1 VSLNRLEAEHLR
13 RLEES
18 LANTYGLANLASW
31 IEEKTILDSRR
42 FSFKNHE
49 FQRTV
54 INDAA
59 QTSIIVKC
67 AQIGLSEIISR
78 WGLGAACTQDDFTI
92 IYTFPT
98 TNDAEKFC
106 KTRIDPTIEASDALK
121 SSVNPNLNNS
131 EIKQFGRNS
140 FIYFRGTL
148 SETAALSVPAN
159 AIIHDEVDKSN
170 LEQMSVYVSRL
181 QHKPH
186 KLRKLFSTP
195 TVNRY
200 GISKEAETAR
210 RHRQVLR
217 CNRCNHE
224 FLPDYFEHIHIP
236 GFDKPKKEITKAT
249 LKDIRWKDATVLCPH
264 CGKTPDLHERHLTW
278 ICENSHEAYDANA
291 WFLTPFSAALAIP
304 SPAEI
309 KRYGAAGALAGYLV
323 KNSTEYDKYSEF
335 QNQALGLTAEDE
347 NDSITTADLDR
358 SLVASDLVDSGTHQ
372 LGADMGMMC
381 HISIGREA
389 PDGELLVV
397 HRESVPYTRFEAR
410 RAELCAKYRITISV
424 HDAQPYVDMINRI
437 TERDPNAW
445 ASVFTTGTPSVL
457 FSIKEQE
464 EDKMEGKLNMR
475 RLNVTRT
482 MAFDNLMADIKAGRV
497 IVAKN
502 SALDETWKSQMQS
515 LKRVAKFDK
524 SKDIFYVWE
533 KTDGQDHYHFSLLYL
548 RLATL
553 LKGMVAGMTA
563 PGAVPL
569 VKSFLLRQR

>member
-1 VSLNRLEAEHLR
+1 MSENSYELEHLA
-13 RLEES
+13 RLKEA
-18 LANTYGLANLASW
+18 LANVYGLANLDKW

-59 QTSIIVKC
+59 QVSIIVKC

-78 WGLGAACTQDDFTI
+78 WGLGAVCTQEDFTV

-98 TNDAEKFC
+98 TNDSEKFC
-106 KTRIDPTIEASDALK
+106 KTRIDPTIQASEVLREAI
-121 SSVNPNLNNS
+121 NPELNNS

-140 FIYFRGTL
+140 FLYFRGTL

-210 RHRQVLR
+210 RHRQLLT
-217 CNRCNHE
+217 CNRCNHA
-224 FLPDYFEHIHIP
+224 FAPDYFEHVHIP
-236 GFDKPKKEITKAT
+236 GFNKDKKEITKAT
-249 LKDIRWKDATVLCPH
+249 LKDIRWKEATVLCPK
-264 CGKTPDLHERHLTW
+264 CGKPPDLHESNLSW
-278 ICENSHEAYDANA
+278 VCENSMEAYSANA

-304 SPAEI
+304 SPIEV
-309 KRYGAAGALAGYLV
+309 KKYGAAGALAAYLV
-323 KNSTEYDKYSEF
+323 ENSTMYDKYSEF

-358 SLVASDLVDSGTHQ
+358 CMVQSDLVDSGVHQ
-372 LGADMGMMC
+372 LGADMGMLC
-381 HISIGREA
+381 HITVGREA
-389 PDGELLVV
+389 PNGELLVV
-397 HRESVPYTRFEAR
+397 HRESVPYTRFEQR
-410 RAELCAKYRITISV
+410 RAELCAKYRVTISV

-482 MAFDNLMADIKAGRV
+482 MAFDNLMADIKQGRV

-502 SALDETWKSQMQS
+502 AALDETWKNQLQS

-524 SKDIFYVWE
+524 SKDVFYVWE

-553 LKGMVAGMTA
+553 LKGLVAGQTA

-569 VKSFLLRQR
+569 LKSFLLRQR